1 MTEIEKFYNSFNQE
15 VATLQLSEENGESQ
29 EQEENDKLEDGRK

>member
-1 MTEIEKFYNSFNQE
+1 MGTGYY
-15 VATLQLSEENGESQ
+15 VATVENVNEETILKYIQ